1 MVFPLIPIIL
11 VAGTAASV
19 ALQAKDSFS
28 EKPLN
33 TVTVTRQT
41 RQGTDLSISN
51 YQVGGISIFPII
63 AILAIIIIFGV
74 FLK

>member
-11 VAGTAASV
+11 VVGTAASV

-33 TVTVTRQT
+33 TITVSRQSPK
-41 RQGTDLSISN
+41 QGTDFSN
-51 YQVGGISIFPII
+51 YQIGGISILPII
-63 AILAIIIIFGV
+63 AIVAILIIFGV
-74 FLK
+74 LMR